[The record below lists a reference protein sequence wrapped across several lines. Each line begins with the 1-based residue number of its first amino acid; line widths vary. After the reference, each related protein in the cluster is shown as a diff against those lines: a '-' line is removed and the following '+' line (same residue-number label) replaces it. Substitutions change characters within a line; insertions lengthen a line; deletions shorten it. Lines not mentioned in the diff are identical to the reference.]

1 MASLANGW
9 SGMEFVAIDADAHRS
24 HTRHLGHDSHVG
36 NLAVARFTLH
46 AGFQMFAVRPIH
58 SRSESVNAH
67 PRDGLSRL
75 GQRGEFL
82 DRGFLGGNRG
92 VAGHARARRRKSHHV
107 ARLRIGVAERA
118 LQT

>member
-58 SRSESVNAH
+58 SWSEYINAN
-67 PRDGLSRL
+67 PWDGLPRL
-75 GQRGEFL
+75 GQRGELL
-82 DRGFLGGNRG
+82 DRGFLGGNCV
-92 VAGHARARRRKSHHV
+92 VAGHARARRRKSHQV
-107 ARLRIGVAERA
+107 SRLRVGVAEKA